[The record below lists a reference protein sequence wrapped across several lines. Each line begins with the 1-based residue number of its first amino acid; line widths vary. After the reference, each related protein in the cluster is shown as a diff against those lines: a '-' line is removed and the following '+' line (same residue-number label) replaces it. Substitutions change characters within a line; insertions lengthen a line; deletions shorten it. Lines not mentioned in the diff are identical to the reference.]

1 MLKRIAKG
9 VFLGVLIPTLVMAQP
24 LDSVV
29 AVVND
34 EVITSSELATQM
46 NLLRHQI
53 AAKGMQVPEDAV
65 LRKQVLQHL
74 IDVDLQ
80 LQLAKQN
87 SLTIDDTELNE
98 AINRIAESNK
108 ITLDQLREA
117 IAQQGLDW
125 TTYRDNIRKEILISR
140 VQQKAVGKEITVS
153 ADQIEDYLKSD
164 VHEDKSQLTYHLQN
178 IVIPLP
184 EEPTPKQLQDAK
196 TKATELLAKLNKG
209 ADFSQL
215 AIAES
220 SGEFAL
226 EGGDLGERH
235 LAELPELFTKYVVSM
250 KKGGVAGPIRAGN
263 GFQIIKLVDVSGGGS
278 AQHEVTKTHVR
289 HILLKQEASMT
300 VEQAQKQ
307 ANNLYQQLLSG
318 KDFAALAKHYSVDA
332 SSAVNGGD
340 LGWVTVGELVPEFEK
355 VMDELKLNEISQ
367 PVKSPFGWHLIQ
379 VLERKKVDDTITF
392 QREQVR
398 QFLQQRKFT
407 ESVQGW
413 LQHLRADAYI
423 KVVQK
428 DLA

>member
-1 MLKRIAKG
+1 
-9 VFLGVLIPTLVMAQP
+9 
-24 LDSVV
+24 
-29 AVVND
+29 
-34 EVITSSELATQM
+34 
-46 NLLRHQI
+46 
-53 AAKGMQVPEDAV
+53 
-65 LRKQVLQHL
+65 
-74 IDVDLQ
+74 
-80 LQLAKQN
+80 
-87 SLTIDDTELNE
+87 
-98 AINRIAESNK
+98 
-108 ITLDQLREA
+108 
-117 IAQQGLDW
+117 
-125 TTYRDNIRKEILISR
+125 
-140 VQQKAVGKEITVS
+140 
-153 ADQIEDYLKSD
+153 
-164 VHEDKSQLTYHLQN
+164 
-178 IVIPLP
+178 
-184 EEPTPKQLQDAK
+184 
-196 TKATELLAKLNKG
+196 
-209 ADFSQL
+209 
-215 AIAES
+215 
-220 SGEFAL
+220 
-226 EGGDLGERH
+226 
-235 LAELPELFTKYVVSM
+235 
-250 KKGGVAGPIRAGN
+250 
-263 GFQIIKLVDVSGGGS
+263 
-278 AQHEVTKTHVR
+278 
-289 HILLKQEASMT
+289 MT